1 MNDLTPRQQFILNQL
16 LNEGS
21 LAIKSLQK
29 QFDISDKT
37 VYREVTAINKHLNK
51 KNINIFSDSNSNL
64 AISGNLDN
72 MQKLK
77 ASMKNIPMQWLLN
90 KHQRQIMII
99 TELLLSNEPMKAS
112 YYSTKY
118 NVAMASISFDL
129 DSIEHWLNSKNLF
142 LIRKK
147 SYGIQAEGLQ
157 WNKRNALIE
166 LFFSLKPLDELLG
179 FFYDEKIDP
188 LVNILFK
195 IAFGEELTGL
205 IKDILKQSKLKF
217 LKNNDVKYFEFF
229 IQLLISIKHSQN
241 NMSLIL
247 PNDITNYILSY
258 NDYEELKELSD
269 ILNLNGIVL
278 PKAELAYLILYLND
292 YNYSYDSKFSEIDI
306 NLDAIINELLEET
319 SKRININLITDKQL
333 VKNLHQHFKQSI
345 NILNLRFK
353 IINPLIDEIREYHKD
368 LFDVINSICK
378 LIFSRYNLKIPPDEI
393 GYITLHIDVAIKKYQ
408 FESKKL
414 KTLIVCPTGMSTA
427 KILANKV
434 KAIFSDIDI
443 VDIGS
448 VFDWKNKKENA
459 QYDLII
465 STFNMENKKDEIKK
479 YNNIISVSPFLTI
492 DDISKINEF
501 VFNHKKIKEKVSVDL
516 PSVSILSND
525 LEEVDGIVNSLLSNF
540 QIKSIDVNSLND
552 LINYIADDIEN
563 IGITDDKEKIEELIY
578 DREKK
583 GNVVIPGSHVA
594 LIHTRSDKIKTPFI
608 GVYRIEKPL
617 QMASIGFSIE
627 DVDTFFV
634 MLAKISNEDDAL
646 KYLGKISIALIENE
660 DFIKKLRSADIES
673 NKEIIRN
680 IIQSREDY

>member
-1 MNDLTPRQQFILNQL
+1 MNELTPRQQFILNQL

-21 LAIKSLQK
+21 LEIKNLQK

-37 VYREVTAINKHLNK
+37 VYREVTAINKYISKHS
-51 KNINIFSDSNSNL
+51 INIFNDSNSNL
-64 AISGNLDN
+64 IISGNIDN

-77 ASMKNIPMQWLLN
+77 SSIKKVPIQWVLN
-90 KHQRQIMII
+90 KNQRQIMII
-99 TELLLSNEPMKAS
+99 TELLMSNEPMKAS
-112 YYSTKY
+112 YFSTKF

-129 DSIEHWLNSKNLF
+129 DSIEHWLLSKNLF

-147 SYGIQAEGLQ
+147 SYGIQVEGLQ
-157 WNKRNALIE
+157 WNKRNALTE
-166 LFFSLKPLDELLG
+166 LFFSLKPLNELLG
-179 FFYDEKIDP
+179 FFYDDKFDP
-188 LVNILFK
+188 SVKILFK
-195 IAFGEELTGL
+195 IAFGEELTEL
-205 IKDILKQSKLKF
+205 VKNVLKQSKLKF

-229 IQLLISIKHSQN
+229 IQLLISIKNSEN

-247 PNDITNYILSY
+247 PNDVTNYILSS
-258 NDYEELKELSD
+258 NDYEEIKELRD
-269 ILNLNGIVL
+269 ILKSNGIVL

-292 YNYSYDSKFSEIDI
+292 YNYSYDSKFNEIDI
-306 NLDAIINELLEET
+306 NLDSIINELLEET
-319 SKRININLITDKQL
+319 SKRININLSSDKQL
-333 VKNLHQHFKQSI
+333 VKNLYQHFKQSI
-345 NILNLRFK
+345 NILNLGLK
-353 IINPLIDEIREYHKD
+353 IINPLIDEIKEYNNN
-368 LFDVINSICK
+368 LFEVINSICK

-414 KTLIVCPTGMSTA
+414 KTFIVCPTGMSTA
-427 KILANKV
+427 KILANNL

-448 VFDWKNKKENA
+448 VFDWKNVKENA

-479 YNNIISVSPFLTI
+479 YSNVITVSPFLTI

-501 VFNHKKIKEKVSVDL
+501 IFNYKKNKDNVPVNLSAVTISDTELVEDERIVTSLLNNFQLKSVSVD
-516 PSVSILSND
+516 SFN
-525 LEEVDGIVNSLLSNF
+525 E
-540 QIKSIDVNSLND
+540 
-552 LINYIADDIEN
+552 LISYITEDIERV
-563 IGITDDKEKIEELIY
+563 GITDDKDQIKELIF

-594 LIHTRSDKIKTPFI
+594 LIHTRSDEIITPFI
-608 GVYRIEKPL
+608 GVYRLEKPL

-627 DVDTFFV
+627 DVDTYFV
-634 MLAKISNEDDAL
+634 MLAKLSDNNEAL
-646 KYLGKISIALIENE
+646 KLLGKISIALIENK

-680 IIQSREDY
+680 IIQTREDY

>member
-1 MNDLTPRQQFILNQL
+1 MNELTPRQQFILNQL

-21 LAIKSLQK
+21 LEIKNLQK

-37 VYREVTAINKHLNK
+37 VYREVTAINKYISKHS
-51 KNINIFSDSNSNL
+51 INVFNDSNSNL
-64 AISGNLDN
+64 IISGNIDN

-77 ASMKNIPMQWLLN
+77 SSVKNVPIQWVLN

-99 TELLLSNEPMKAS
+99 TELLMSNEPMKAS
-112 YYSTKY
+112 YFSTKF

-129 DSIEHWLNSKNLF
+129 DSIEHWLLSKNLF
-142 LIRKK
+142 LLRKK
-147 SYGIQAEGLQ
+147 SYGIQVEGLQ
-157 WNKRNALIE
+157 WNKRNALTE
-166 LFFSLKPLDELLG
+166 LFFSLKPLNELLG
-179 FFYDEKIDP
+179 FFYDDKFDP
-188 LVNILFK
+188 SVKILFK
-195 IAFGEELTGL
+195 IAFGEELTEL
-205 IKDILKQSKLKF
+205 VKNVLKQSKLKF

-229 IQLLISIKHSQN
+229 IQLLISIKNSEN

-247 PNDITNYILSY
+247 PSDVTNYILSS
-258 NDYEELKELSD
+258 NDYEEIKELRD
-269 ILNLNGIVL
+269 ILNSNGIVL

-292 YNYSYDSKFSEIDI
+292 YNYSYDSKFNEIDI
-306 NLDAIINELLEET
+306 NLDSIINELLEET
-319 SKRININLITDKQL
+319 SKRININLSSDKQL
-333 VKNLHQHFKQSI
+333 VKNLYQHFKQSI
-345 NILNLRFK
+345 NILNLGLK
-353 IINPLIDEIREYHKD
+353 IINPLIDEIKEYNNN
-368 LFDVINSICK
+368 LFEVINSICK

-414 KTLIVCPTGMSTA
+414 KTFIVCPTGMSTA
-427 KILANKV
+427 KILANNL

-448 VFDWKNKKENA
+448 VFDWKNVKENA

-479 YNNIISVSPFLTI
+479 YSNVITVSPFLTI

-501 VFNHKKIKEKVSVDL
+501 VFNYKKNKDNVPVSLSAVAISDIELVEDERIVTSLLDNFQLRRVSVD
-516 PSVSILSND
+516 SFN
-525 LEEVDGIVNSLLSNF
+525 E
-540 QIKSIDVNSLND
+540 
-552 LINYIADDIEN
+552 LISYITEDIEKV
-563 IGITDDKEKIEELIY
+563 GITDDKDQIKELIF

-594 LIHTRSDKIKTPFI
+594 LIHTRSDEIITPFI
-608 GVYRIEKPL
+608 GVYRLEEPL
-617 QMASIGFSIE
+617 QMESIGFSIE
-627 DVDTFFV
+627 DVDTYFV
-634 MLAKISNEDDAL
+634 MLAKLSDNNEAL
-646 KYLGKISIALIENE
+646 KLLGKISIALIENK

-680 IIQSREDY
+680 IIQTREDY